1 MRVYEAV
8 VKALEA
14 LGVDTVFG
22 GAGENDA
29 SLLLALSHSSKIKTV
44 VTRHEQAASF
54 MACGYAT
61 FSRRLGVCFAT
72 AGPGAFNLFSGLAVA
87 LSDSHPVLALS
98 GFARTEWS
106 GKGALN
112 ETSGLART
120 PDSQAMFA
128 ATTKRAYFL
137 KDPAD
142 ICDVLE
148 EAVNVAFEGRPGPV
162 HITIPENT
170 TLPQIP
176 DARYHDIRLNV
187 TRVLPDPAQVSAA
200 ASAIAGALAQ
210 NKSVLVLIG
219 AGAVLSN
226 AGDALREFVE
236 RFRIPFV
243 TTLDGKGIIAE
254 NHPLALGLF
263 SSSGN
268 KGARAA
274 FERAE
279 LVLAVG
285 NSFAQYATFGF
296 YPTLFHGKTLIHVNI
311 DRDEIGKVYKADY
324 PLVADAAPAIA
335 ALTAELA
342 HTIAHVAPLNPVRED
357 YQQATILDLA
367 GGLHPGQLVQSM
379 SKLLPD
385 DSIVLTDAGTHAAWL
400 AYYLELSRGQ
410 RFRKPGSFGSMA
422 SGVNGALGVK
432 CAHPDRHVIVGCG
445 DGAYLLS
452 GFELMTAVQHNLP
465 VIWVIFNN
473 GEFQLIKLYQLET
486 FFESGLVDFDNPDYV
501 AFAHACGADG
511 YRVETRAAFE
521 QAFAAALASGRPTLI
536 DAKITRLALPHY
548 SPTPTGV
555 LGAIE
560 DAIARR
566 I

>member
-8 VKALEA
+8 VRALEA

-29 SLLLALSHSSKIKTV
+29 SLLLALNHSSKIKTV

-148 EAVNVAFEGRPGPV
+148 EAVNLAFEGRPGPV
-162 HITIPENT
+162 HITIPENA

-176 DARYHDIRLNV
+176 DERYHDIRLNV
-187 TRVLPDPAQVSAA
+187 APVLPDPAQVAA
-200 ASAIAGALAQ
+200 AAAALAGALAE
-210 NKSVLVLIG
+210 NKPALLLIG
-219 AGAVLSN
+219 AGAVLSD
-226 AGDALREFVE
+226 AGDVLRTFAE
-236 RFRIPFV
+236 RFQIPFV

-263 SSSGN
+263 SSAGN
-268 KGARAA
+268 KGAREA

-279 LVLAVG
+279 MVLAVG
-285 NSFAQYATFGF
+285 NSFAQYATFAF
-296 YPTLFHGKTLIHVNI
+296 YPTLFQSKTLIHVNI
-311 DRDEIGKVYKADY
+311 DGDEIGKVYKTDF

-335 ALTAELA
+335 ALTDELA
-342 HTIAHVAPLNPVRED
+342 RSVANVAPASMARD
-357 YQQATILDLA
+357 AYQAATILDLA

-385 DSIVLTDAGTHAAWL
+385 DSIVLSDAGTHAGWL
-400 AYYLELSRGQ
+400 GYYLELSRGQ
-410 RFRKPGSFGSMA
+410 KFRKPGSFGSMA

-432 CAHPDRHVIVGCG
+432 CAHPGRHVIAGCG

-452 GFELMTAVQHNLP
+452 GFELMTAVQNDIP

-501 AFAHACGADG
+501 AYARACGADG
-511 YRVETRAAFE
+511 YRVETLAAFE

-536 DAKITRLALPHY
+536 DAAITRLALPHY
-548 SPTPTGV
+548 SPTPTGI

-560 DAIARR
+560 DAIAKR